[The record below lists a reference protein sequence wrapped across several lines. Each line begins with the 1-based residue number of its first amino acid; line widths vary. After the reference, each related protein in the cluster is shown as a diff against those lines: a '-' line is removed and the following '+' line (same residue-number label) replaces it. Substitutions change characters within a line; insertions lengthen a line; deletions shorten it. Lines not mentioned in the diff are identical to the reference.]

1 MRALVVGAGR
11 LGRTL
16 AGDLLRAGHDVRV
29 LDASTTRLERLPAV
43 LGGRTIHGSA
53 LERSVLEGAVAGC
66 DAVAAVT
73 DDDAFNAVVGLAA
86 RREVRTPIA
95 VAVIGNPA
103 RAEALAGFGIRV
115 VCPTTRT
122 AHEIQLTL
130 VRSGIESE
138 LELAGET
145 AVYRAELPARLVGR
159 AVAELERHGELVP
172 VAVERDGRVLLAT
185 PDLQLREAD
194 VLHLAATHRD
204 LVSDLVRP

>member
-1 MRALVVGAGR
+1 MRTLVAGAGR

-16 AGDLLRAGHDVRV
+16 AADLLRAGHDVRV
-29 LDASTTRLERLPAV
+29 LDARSTRLGRLPGV
-43 LGGRTIHGSA
+43 LEGRTIHGSA
-53 LERSVLEGAVAGC
+53 LERDVLKGAVAGC
-66 DAVAAVT
+66 DALAAVT
-73 DDDAFNAVVGLAA
+73 GDDALNAIVGLAA
-86 RREVRTPIA
+86 RRELRVPVA

-103 RAEALAGFGIRV
+103 RAEALAGLGIGV
-115 VCPTTRT
+115 VCPTART

-130 VRSGIESE
+130 VRSGVESE

-172 VAVERDGRVLLAT
+172 VAVERDGRVLLAS